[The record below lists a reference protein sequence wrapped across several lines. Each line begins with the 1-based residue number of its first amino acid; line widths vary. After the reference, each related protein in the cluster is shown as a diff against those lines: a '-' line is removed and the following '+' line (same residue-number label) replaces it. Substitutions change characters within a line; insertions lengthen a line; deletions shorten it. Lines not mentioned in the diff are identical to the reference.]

1 MNLSDVREKK
11 ILISCLNWG
20 MGHVSRCIGL
30 IQKLEK
36 QGNTCVVAGNEAQ
49 LAVFKTYFPLIE
61 TINHEGYPFNFS
73 NEISFFQTLWKQKN
87 RILQFI
93 RTEKKVVQNI
103 VIENKIELVISD
115 HRYGFETKACP
126 CIFLTHQLN
135 PKLKGLSKLF
145 IFFHNYWMNQFD
157 FKWIVDNP
165 SINLAG
171 DLSKSSKRKRTYY
184 IGLLSRFE
192 NEPNILNLKKQNAL
206 LLLSGPGVHHDFLF
220 KSFISNC
227 PENQQKIILGSPKA
241 INSLQ
246 VENQTVEKIGTNDW
260 KVIDNYL
267 LESADVYSFSG
278 YTTLMDLYFLKCQK
292 HLFPCPNQ
300 WEQIYL
306 SEIHEDIS

>member
-49 LAVFKTYFPLIE
+49 LAVFKTYFPLIQ
-61 TINHEGYPFNFS
+61 TKHLDGYPFNFS
-73 NEISFFQTLWKQKN
+73 NEISFFQSLWKQKKK
-87 RILQFI
+87 ILLFI
-93 RTEKKVVQNI
+93 RTEKKIVQNI
-103 VIENKIELVISD
+103 VIENKIDLVISD
-115 HRYGFETKACP
+115 HRYGFATNGCP

-157 FKWIVDNP
+157 FTWIVDDP
-165 SINLAG
+165 TINLAG
-171 DLSKSSKRKRTYY
+171 DLSKSTKRPRTYY

-192 NEPNILNLKKQNAL
+192 YQQNHPILKKKYAL
-206 LLLSGPGVHHDFLF
+206 LLLSGPGVHHDFLLNC
-220 KSFISNC
+220 FISNC
-227 PENQQKIILGSPKA
+227 QENQQKIILGSPTA
-241 INSLQ
+241 IQSLK
-246 VENQTVEKIGTNDW
+246 VANDKIEKIGTNDW

-267 LESADVYSFSG
+267 LESADIYSFSG
-278 YTTLMDLYFLKCQK
+278 YSTLMDLYFLKCQK

-306 SEIHEDIS
+306 SEIHQNI

>member
-1 MNLSDVREKK
+1 MNLSEVHEKK

-36 QGNTCVVAGNEAQ
+36 QKNTCVVAGNEVQ
-49 LAVFKTYFPLIE
+49 LTVFKTYFPDIQ
-61 TINHEGYPFNFS
+61 TIKHDEYPFNFS
-73 NEISFFQTLWKQKN
+73 NEISFFQSLWNQKN
-87 RILQFI
+87 KILQFI
-93 RTEKKVVQNI
+93 RAEKAFAQKIVV
-103 VIENKIELVISD
+103 ENKIDLVISD
-115 HRYGFETKACP
+115 HRYGFVTKACP

-145 IFFHNYWMNQFD
+145 IFFHNYWMRQFD
-157 FKWIVDNP
+157 FTWVVDDP

-171 DLSKSSKRKRTYY
+171 DLSKSSKRTCTYY

-192 NEPNILNLKKQNAL
+192 NKPNNSILKKPNSL

-227 PENQQKIILGSPKA
+227 PENQRKIILGSPKA

-246 VENQTVEKIGTNDW
+246 VENQTIEKIGTNDW
-260 KVIDNYL
+260 RIIDNYL
-267 LESADVYSFSG
+267 LESANVYSFSG
-278 YTTLMDLYFLKCQK
+278 YSTLMDLYFLKCQK
-292 HLFPCPNQ
+292 HLIPCPNQ

>member
-1 MNLSDVREKK
+1 
-11 ILISCLNWG
+11 

-49 LAVFKTYFPLIE
+49 LAVFKTYFPLID
-61 TINHEGYPFNFS
+61 TINHDGYPFNFW
-73 NEISFFQTLWKQKN
+73 NEISFFQSLWRQKN
-87 RILQFI
+87 KILQFI
-93 RTEKKVVQNI
+93 RAEKKVVQNI
-103 VIENKIELVISD
+103 VVENKIDLVISD
-115 HRYGFETKACP
+115 HRYGFVTKACP

-157 FKWIVDNP
+157 FTWIVDDP
-165 SINLAG
+165 TINLAG
-171 DLSKSSKRKRTYY
+171 DLSKSTKRPRTYY

-192 NEPNILNLKKQNAL
+192 YQPNHPILKKKYDL
-206 LLLSGPGVHHDFLF
+206 LLLSGPGVHHDFLVNC
-220 KSFISNC
+220 FISNC
-227 PENQQKIILGSPKA
+227 QEIQQKFILGSPSA
-241 INSLQ
+241 IQSLK
-246 VENQTVEKIGTNDW
+246 VANDKIEKIGTNDW

-267 LESADVYSFSG
+267 LESANVYSFSG
-278 YTTLMDLYFLKCQK
+278 YSTLMDLYFLKCQK

-306 SEIHEDIS
+306 SEIHQNI